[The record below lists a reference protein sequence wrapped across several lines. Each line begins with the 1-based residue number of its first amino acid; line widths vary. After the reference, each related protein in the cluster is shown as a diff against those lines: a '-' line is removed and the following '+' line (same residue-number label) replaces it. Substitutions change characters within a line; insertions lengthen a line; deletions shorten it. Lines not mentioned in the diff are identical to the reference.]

1 MKRFRRLMRQCPL
14 AVCILGC
21 WGILAAGKY
30 LPLLKQQWEQ
40 EQAGPRPADAR
51 EGLEGYGAYGGAMAA
66 NRAPDLTLEELGQAN
81 PGASDF
87 GTGGQEPQA
96 DVQANPEGSGEGS
109 AQKEAPEGSGEG
121 HPQKEAPE
129 GSGEGHPQKEA
140 PEDSGEE
147 HPQEPEKILPEYISY
162 DKKKTNSPYYSDP
175 GKIPLTTEH
184 DYVKVS
190 DDYFDDAVFIG
201 DSRMEGMEDY
211 SDRKSVV

>member
-109 AQKEAPEGSGEG
+109 AQKEARRR
-121 HPQKEAPE
+121 KRRRA
-129 GSGEGHPQKEA
+129 
-140 PEDSGEE
+140 
-147 HPQEPEKILPEYISY
+147 
-162 DKKKTNSPYYSDP
+162 P
-175 GKIPLTTEH
+175 GKGIRRRKRRRIPGKSIRRSRRRSCRSIFPTTRKKRIPPIIRIRER
-184 DYVKVS
+184 
-190 DDYFDDAVFIG
+190 
-201 DSRMEGMEDY
+201 SR
-211 SDRKSVV
+211 